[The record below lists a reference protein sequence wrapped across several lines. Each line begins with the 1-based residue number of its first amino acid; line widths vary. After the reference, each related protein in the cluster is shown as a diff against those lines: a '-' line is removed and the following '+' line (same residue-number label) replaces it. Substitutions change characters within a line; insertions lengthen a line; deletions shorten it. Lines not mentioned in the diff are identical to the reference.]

1 MKDAST
7 QVNAYI
13 EKAAEFARPI
23 LEKVR
28 AAFLKADPGIREEIK
43 WGCPHFVRKGIL
55 GGMAA
60 FKQHAT
66 FGFWKGGR
74 MKDPRG
80 IFRSVGKT
88 GMCAVKI
95 SEVSQL
101 PSDSVLAA
109 YIREAVT
116 LDDSPESDAAKP
128 KRATNPLKVPPKLM
142 AALRRNKTALVT
154 FEAFPPSHKR
164 EYIEWVAEAK
174 QEETRARRLATAVEW
189 IAKGKH
195 RNWKYE

>member
-1 MKDAST
+1 MKDARKE
-7 QVNAYI
+7 VDAYI
-13 EKAAEFARPI
+13 AKSAEFARPI
-23 LEKVR
+23 RKKIR
-28 AAFLKADPGIREEIK
+28 AAFLKADPAIREEIK

-55 GGMAA
+55 GGMTA

-74 MKDPRG
+74 MKDPQG
-80 IFRSVGKT
+80 IFRGVGKT
-88 GMCAVKI
+88 GMCAVKLA
-95 SEVSQL
+95 EVSQL

-109 YIREAVT
+109 YVSEAVT
-116 LDDSPESDAAKP
+116 LDDSPESAVLKP
-128 KRATNPLKVPPKLM
+128 KRATKPLKVPPIFM
-142 AALRRNKTALVT
+142 AALRRNKTTLAS

-164 EYIEWVAEAK
+164 EYVEWVVEAK
-174 QEETRARRLATAVEW
+174 QAETRARRLATAVDW